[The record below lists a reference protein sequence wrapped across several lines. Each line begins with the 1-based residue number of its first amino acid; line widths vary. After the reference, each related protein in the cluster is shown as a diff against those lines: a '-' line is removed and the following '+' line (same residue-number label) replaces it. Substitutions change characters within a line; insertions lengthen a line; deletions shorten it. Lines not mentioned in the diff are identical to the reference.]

1 MHTCIGERL
10 SENAHGIEMDLGC
23 VRIVE
28 RCRMW
33 VVGGGVEGERGGGLT
48 AEGERFAVG
57 VRM

>member
-33 VVGGGVEGERGGGLT
+33 VVGGGVEGERGGG
-48 AEGERFAVG
+48 
-57 VRM
+57 